1 VRCPHC
7 LTSFHSH
14 PKSYDLD
21 SDANSY
27 WRVAWEPCPAC
38 SRFVIFLAQYPKPTP
53 GYGPSG
59 PPSDVSIVYPKAVAR
74 KPFPP
79 GVVPAKI
86 TEDYKEACLVLADSP
101 KASAALSRRCLQNI
115 LRDHAKVKHQDLSKE
130 IDEVLASK
138 QLPSH
143 LANDID
149 AVRNYGNFAAH
160 PIKSTKTGEIVDVEP
175 GEAEWNLDVLEG
187 LFDFYFVGPAESK
200 KKREALEKK
209 LADAGKPSLKKP
221 AQ

>member
-1 VRCPHC
+1 
-7 LTSFHSH
+7 
-14 PKSYDLD
+14 
-21 SDANSY
+21 
-27 WRVAWEPCPAC
+27 
-38 SRFVIFLAQYPKPTP
+38 
-53 GYGPSG
+53 
-59 PPSDVSIVYPKAVAR
+59 
-74 KPFPP
+74 
-79 GVVPAKI
+79 
-86 TEDYKEACLVLADSP
+86 VLADSP

-160 PIKSTKTGEIVDVEP
+160 PIKSTKTGEIVEVEP

-209 LADAGKPSLKKP
+209 LADAGKPALKKP
-221 AQ
+221 AK